1 MPDAAVHNMRTIS
14 YPFLMGLF
22 RRIGWRASWRVIGV
36 RYASDLLY
44 ELTPEDLGLLAAE
57 ARRLRPRVVIL
68 NQRLPKKQL
77 AAVRA
82 AAPGARL
89 VYWSLTEDLYAL
101 AAHVRRRVPEA
112 RGPALKD
119 PRLLERIRPAY
130 RRKVLNRAPW
140 AADPV
145 IEVIGGH
152 RCSYL
157 GSVERNHFYRD
168 LGLPAS
174 AMGCSFC
181 TIPDLQRARWNI
193 PDPAAFA
200 ARQIAAACRQRPAPG
215 AECRFDLTGFELW
228 QDVERL
234 ARALIRLGVRG
245 AELRFMPRLDELLRA
260 RGALERVLPPLA
272 ERGIAVRVNG
282 LGVENFSP
290 EENMRLHKGITAE
303 QVHEAAAFLI
313 AANARHPAHFR
324 LPHGGLSLILFTPW
338 TRLEDL
344 RINLD
349 NFERCPLIDQHF
361 ALGRR
366 LMLFPKAPV
375 TLLAERDGL
384 LAKAGESVFYN
395 AGCKNDADR
404 NEIPW
409 RFAHPEVAVLWEFAR
424 RISSDRFNIPADDPA
439 LKAIDAFVKDTSKWP
454 SSKPLDPLPILRRA
468 IDAVERHPGIRSTTE
483 LLERLRAS

>member
-1 MPDAAVHNMRTIS
+1 MHNLRTIS
-14 YPFLMGLF
+14 FPFLMGLF
-22 RRIGWRASWRVIGV
+22 RLIGWRPSWCVIGV

-44 ELTPEDLGLLAAE
+44 ELTPEDLGLLTAE
-57 ARRLRPRVVIL
+57 ARRRKPRIMIF
-68 NQRLPKKQL
+68 NQRLPRKQL

-89 VYWSLTEDLYAL
+89 VYWPLTEDLYAL
-101 AAHVRRRVPEA
+101 SAHVRRRVPEA

-119 PRLLERIRPAY
+119 PRLLERIRPVY
-130 RRKVLNRAPW
+130 RREFLNRAPW
-140 AADPV
+140 AVNPV
-145 IEVIGGH
+145 IEVVGGH

-157 GSVERNHFYRD
+157 GSVERNPFYRD
-168 LGLPAS
+168 LGLPSA

-181 TIPDLQRARWNI
+181 TIPDLQRARWGI
-193 PDPAAFA
+193 SDPAAFA
-200 ARQIAAACRQRPAPG
+200 ARQIAAACRRRPAAG
-215 AECRFDLTGFELW
+215 VECRFDLTGFELW
-228 QDVERL
+228 QSVEKL
-234 ARALIRLGVRG
+234 ARALVRLGVRD
-245 AELRFMPRLDELLRA
+245 AELRFMPRLDELLHA
-260 RGALERVLPPLA
+260 RKALERAIPSLA
-272 ERGIAVRVNG
+272 GNGIAMRVNG

-290 EENMRLHKGITAE
+290 DENMRLHKGITAE
-303 QVHEAAAFLI
+303 QVHEAAAFILET
-313 AANARHPAHFR
+313 NARHPAHFR
-324 LPHGGLSLILFTPW
+324 LPYGGLGLILFTPW

-366 LMLFPKAPV
+366 LMLFPNAPV
-375 TLLAERDGL
+375 TLLAEKDGL
-384 LAKAGESVFYN
+384 LAKAGENVFYN

-409 RFAHPEVAVLWEFAR
+409 RFAHPEVGVLWEFAR

-439 LKAIDAFVKDTSKWP
+439 LLAIEAFVKDSSKRP
-454 SSKPLDPLPILRRA
+454 SSEPLNPLPFLRRA
-468 IDAVERHPGIRSTTE
+468 IDAVERHPGIASTTE